1 MNPTPPNSPLVNFMK
16 AMHPLGNKPLIYL
29 HEHASR
35 KSVGRGKYLLKPGEF
50 CMHYYYIH
58 KGLLRAFIKE
68 EKKEITTWLN
78 PENEITTSIRSMVR
92 RQPSMEYIQA
102 LEDSELY
109 ALHFDD
115 MEKMYSLFPEMNVL
129 ARKLLVEYY
138 ADSEERSYISR
149 IPSAQ
154 KRYRHFIASR
164 PELVNRIP
172 LKYVASYLGIT
183 LETLSRLRG
192 KKKSIKLG
200 GA

>member
-1 MNPTPPNSPLVNFMK
+1 MSLKMPDSPLLDYLRSIF
-16 AMHPLGNKPLIYL
+16 PLGDQPLKYL
-29 HEHASR
+29 QEHSFR
-35 KSVGRGKYLLKPGEF
+35 KLISRGKFLLKPGEY
-50 CMHYYYIH
+50 CTHYYYIH
-58 KGLLRAFIKE
+58 KGLLRAFIRE

-92 RQPSMEYIQA
+92 RQPSTEYIQA

-109 ALHFDD
+109 ALHYDR
-115 MEKMYSLFPEMNVL
+115 MEEMYNLFPEMNIL
-129 ARKLLVEYY
+129 ARKLLVAYY

-149 IPSAQ
+149 IPSAK
-154 KRYRHFIASR
+154 KRYRHFISSR

-192 KKKSIKLG
+192 KK
-200 GA
+200 AF

>member
-1 MNPTPPNSPLVNFMK
+1 MSVKLAHSPLVDFMK
-16 AMHPLGNKPLIYL
+16 TFFPLGEEPLKYL
-29 HEHASR
+29 AEHSF
-35 KSVGRGKYLLKPGEF
+35 KKTIGRGKFLLKPGE
-50 CMHYYYIH
+50 CCEHYYFIY

-68 EKKEITTWLN
+68 ENREITTWLN

-92 RQPSMEYIQA
+92 RQPSLEYIQA

-109 ALHFDD
+109 ALHFNHL
-115 MEKMYSLFPEMNVL
+115 EEMYELFPEMNIL

-138 ADSEERSYISR
+138 ADSEERAYISR
-149 IPSAQ
+149 IPSAK
-154 KRYRHFIASR
+154 KRYRHFISSR

-192 KKKSIKLG
+192 KKSF
-200 GA
+200 

>member
-1 MNPTPPNSPLVNFMK
+1 MNVKLPDSPLVD
-16 AMHPLGNKPLIYL
+16 YL
-29 HEHASR
+29 KSLYPISDQSLLYLYEHTT
-35 KSVGRGKYLLKPGEF
+35 KKWVGRGKFLLKPGEY
-50 CMHYYYIH
+50 CSHYYYIY
-58 KGLLRAFIKE
+58 KGLLRAYIKE

-92 RQPSMEYIQA
+92 RQPSLEYIQA

-109 ALHFDD
+109 AVHFDD
-115 MEKMYSLFPEMNVL
+115 MEKMYTLFPEMNIL

-149 IPSAQ
+149 IPSAK
-154 KRYRHFIASR
+154 KRYRHFINSR

-183 LETLSRLRG
+183 LETLSRLRA
-192 KKKSIKLG
+192 KK